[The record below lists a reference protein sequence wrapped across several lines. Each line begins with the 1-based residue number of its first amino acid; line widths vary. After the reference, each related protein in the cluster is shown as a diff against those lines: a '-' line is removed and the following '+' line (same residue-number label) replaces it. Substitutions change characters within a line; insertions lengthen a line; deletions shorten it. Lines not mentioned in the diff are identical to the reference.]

1 MGNTLEGLKNIKK
14 MKNNFSERRN
24 RCYSPRPLV
33 HIRAVVVIG
42 KALKSSLLFFRIP
55 ESRFVDLLPTNYTLC
70 KHCLFILSLLRLYHI
85 HFLRKTTETW
95 IQLSSHFYG
104 IHIIGGHKWGQAMTF
119 LENAGLIYRN
129 NSYVKGAFC
138 KSYRLHEDL
147 LACKWKSADF
157 SEKLKELSGLAPPV
171 DPWARLQNHLSNWQS
186 LEDENPIKRLGSY
199 IYDIVSNTTLVE
211 REGRDEEILA
221 LAEETQ
227 RKNILENEEKRA
239 KIDFRNAI
247 RAAKGQKL
255 LKYPELETTVESIAA
270 GYIASINAFSSQT
283 DKYVKFHLDKKGKSG
298 TNRVYTNVTNLKS
311 IWRQD
316 IRIDGE
322 KVYNVDIRCSQPCLL
337 GVLYDFSETSQE
349 EKARFVEFVTQKDF
363 YAELAALAPPGIN
376 LTRDQAKEQ
385 TFTLMFGKN
394 MTTRKQPLF
403 AVLSKIFP
411 ILARKILLAKEKNY
425 KDLSFILQS
434 IESDIMV
441 LGVMTEIMEREIRAL
456 SIHDSILCK
465 EKDIPVV
472 KEIITRHF
480 EKVTGFKPVLKI

>member
-1 MGNTLEGLKNIKK
+1 MGGNQIKVLK
-14 MKNNFSERRN
+14 
-24 RCYSPRPLV
+24 P
-33 HIRAVVVIG
+33 
-42 KALKSSLLFFRIP
+42 SLLFFRVP
-55 ESRFVDLLPTNYTLC
+55 ESRFVDLLPSNYTLC

-85 HFLRKTTETW
+85 YFLKKSNETW

-104 IHIIGGHKWGQAMTF
+104 IHIIGGHKWGQAMTH
-119 LENAGLIYRN
+119 LENVGLIYRN
-129 NSYVKGAFC
+129 NSYLKGAFC

-147 LACKWKSADF
+147 LACEWKSVDF
-157 SEKLKELSGLAPPV
+157 SEKLKELSGIEPPV
-171 DPWARLQNHLSNWQS
+171 DPWERLQKHLSNWQS

-199 IYDIVSNTTLVE
+199 IYDIISNTTLVE
-211 REGRDEEILA
+211 REGRNEEILA
-221 LAEETQ
+221 LAEDAQ
-227 RKNILENEEKRA
+227 RKNVLENEAKRA
-239 KIDFRNAI
+239 KIDFRNTI

-255 LKYPELETTVESIAA
+255 LKYPELDTTVESIAA

-283 DKYVKFHLDKKGKSG
+283 DKYVKFHLDKKGKRG

-337 GVLYDFSETSQE
+337 GVLYDSSEESQK
-349 EKARFVEFVTQKDF
+349 EKALFIEFVTQKDF
-363 YAELAALAPPGIN
+363 YAELAANAPQEVN
-376 LTRDQAKEQ
+376 LTRDEAKEQ

-394 MTTRKQPLF
+394 RTMAAQPLYKS
-403 AVLSKIFP
+403 LLKIFP
-411 ILARKILLAKEKNY
+411 ILARKIRLAKEKNY

-441 LGVMTEIMEREIRAL
+441 LGVMTELMERGIRAL
-456 SIHDSILCK
+456 SIHDSVLCK

-472 KEIITRHF
+472 NEIISRHF
-480 EKVTGFKPVLKI
+480 EKVTGFKPVLKV

>member
-1 MGNTLEGLKNIKK
+1 M
-14 MKNNFSERRN
+14 
-24 RCYSPRPLV
+24 
-33 HIRAVVVIG
+33 
-42 KALKSSLLFFRIP
+42 KSSLLFFRIP
-55 ESRFVDLLPTNYTLC
+55 ESKFVSLLPTNYTLC
-70 KHCLFILSLLRLYHI
+70 KHCLFILSLLRLYHF
-85 HFLRKTTETW
+85 HFLKNTTETW

-129 NSYVKGAFC
+129 NSYMKGAFC

-147 LACKWKSADF
+147 LTCEWKSVDF

-171 DPWARLQNHLSNWQS
+171 DPWARLQNHLSNWQA
-186 LEDENPIKRLGSY
+186 LDDDNPIKRLGSY
-199 IYDIVSNTTLVE
+199 IYDVISNTTLVE
-211 REGRDEEILA
+211 REGRNEEILA
-221 LAEETQ
+221 LAEEAQ
-227 RKNILENEEKRA
+227 RENVLENEAKCA

-255 LKYPELETTVESIAA
+255 LKYPELETSVESIAA

-283 DKYVKFHLDKKGKSG
+283 DKYVKFHLDKKGKRG

-337 GVLYDFSETSQE
+337 AILYGSSEADQK
-349 EKARFVEFVTQKDF
+349 EKALFVEFVTKKDF
-363 YAELAALAPPGIN
+363 YAELAAGAPPEVT
-376 LTRDQAKEQ
+376 LTREQAKKQ

-394 MTTRKQPLF
+394 RTMGKQPLF
-403 AVLSKIFP
+403 KALLKIFP
-411 ILARKILLAKEKNY
+411 ILARRIRLAKASNY

-441 LGVMTEIMEREIRAL
+441 LGVMNELMERGIRAL

-465 EKDIPVV
+465 EQDIPAV
-472 KEIITRHF
+472 KEIISRHF
-480 EKVTGFKPVLKI
+480 ESVTGFKPVLKV